1 MMRKITKAVALAGAL
16 AMSLGG
22 LSACGG
28 SQASAD
34 KGHVYYLSAKP
45 EQQDEFKDL
54 AKQFTK
60 DTGVPVDVSVASS
73 GTYEQSLKSELAKSN
88 APTMF
93 DVDNNDF
100 QNWGDYYRDMSGTK
114 IYKDLKKQD
123 YALKLKD
130 KVVAVPF
137 VMERYGIIYNKALMK
152 KYFDAKWS
160 SIKSIDKVNNFKALK
175 TVADEIQEHK
185 DDLGV
190 KGAFS
195 SAGFDSSSNK
205 RFGDQL
211 AHIPVYYEY
220 RDQNTEEE
228 PPTLTGKYMD
238 NFKNIFDLYLKDST
252 TPASQLSS
260 ATMDDSNS
268 EFATKQS
275 VFLQNGSWG
284 YPQIKDQ
291 DVADKDI
298 GVLPI
303 YIGVPG
309 EEKSGLT
316 VSFMYFATNKNASDK
331 DRKATEQFLNYIL
344 ENDKARKIFT
354 DDMGFET
361 PFKSYEKAGFKS
373 KNPVQRANDAYA
385 KAGDYDTV
393 IHPLPSAQWV
403 ASLSDA
409 MLEYAQGTG
418 SWSKVT
424 SAFVDGWAKEYKTT
438 H

>member
-1 MMRKITKAVALAGAL
+1 MRKSIKALAVLGVLTMSVSGL
-16 AMSLGG
+16 A
-22 LSACGG
+22 ACGG

-60 DTGVPVDVSVASS
+60 DTGIPVDVSVASS

-100 QNWGDYYRDMSGTK
+100 QNWSGYYNDMSKTG
-114 IYKDLKKQD
+114 IYKDLKNQD
-123 YALKLKD
+123 FALKLD
-130 KVVAVPF
+130 NKVIAVPY
-137 VMERYGIIYNKALMK
+137 VMERYGIIYNKSLMK
-152 KYFDAKWS
+152 QYFSADWS
-160 SIKSIDKVNNFKALK
+160 SIKSIEEIDNFKALK
-175 TVADEIQEHK
+175 TVADEIQDHK
-185 DDLGV
+185 DALGV

-195 SAGFDSSSNK
+195 SAGFDSSSSK

-228 PPTLTGKYMD
+228 PPTISGKYMD

-252 TPASQLSS
+252 TKPSQLSS

-268 EFATKQS
+268 EFSTKQAI
-275 VFLQNGSWG
+275 FLQNGSWG

-291 DVADKDI
+291 DVPDEDI

-303 YIGVPG
+303 YMGVPG
-309 EEKSGLT
+309 EEKQGLT
-316 VSFMYFATNKNASDK
+316 VSFMYFATNNKSSEKDK
-331 DRKATEQFLNYIL
+331 EATNQFLDYIL
-344 ENDKARKIFT
+344 NNDDARKIVT

-409 MLEYAQGTG
+409 MLAYAQGTG
-418 SWSKVT
+418 DWAKVNT
-424 SAFVDGWAKEYKTT
+424 AFVDGWATEYKTT

>member
-1 MMRKITKAVALAGAL
+1 MRKSIKALAVLGVLTMSVSGL
-16 AMSLGG
+16 A
-22 LSACGG
+22 ACGG
-28 SQASAD
+28 SQTSAD

-60 DTGVPVDVSVASS
+60 DTGIPVDVSVASS

-100 QNWGDYYRDMSGTK
+100 QNWSGYYNDMSKTG
-114 IYKDLKKQD
+114 IYKDLKNQD
-123 YALKLKD
+123 FALKLD
-130 KVVAVPF
+130 NKVIAVPY
-137 VMERYGIIYNKALMK
+137 VMERYGIIYNKSLMK
-152 KYFDAKWS
+152 QYFSADWS
-160 SIKSIDKVNNFKALK
+160 SIKSVEEIDNFKALK
-175 TVADEIQEHK
+175 TVADEIQDHK
-185 DDLGV
+185 DALGV

-195 SAGFDSSSNK
+195 SAGFDSSSSK

-228 PPTLTGKYMD
+228 PPTISGKYMD

-252 TPASQLSS
+252 TKPSQLSS

-268 EFATKQS
+268 EFSTKQA

-291 DVADKDI
+291 DVPDEDI

-303 YIGVPG
+303 YMGVPG
-309 EEKSGLT
+309 EEKQGLT
-316 VSFMYFATNKNASDK
+316 VSFMYFATNNKSSEKDK
-331 DRKATEQFLNYIL
+331 EATNQFLDYIL
-344 ENDKARKIFT
+344 NNDDARKIVT

-418 SWSKVT
+418 DWAKVNT
-424 SAFVDGWAKEYKTT
+424 AFVDGWATEYKTT

>member
-1 MMRKITKAVALAGAL
+1 MRKSIKALAVLGVLTMSVSGL
-16 AMSLGG
+16 A
-22 LSACGG
+22 ACGG

-60 DTGVPVDVSVASS
+60 DTGIPVDVSVASS

-100 QNWGDYYRDMSGTK
+100 QNWSGYYNDMSKTG
-114 IYKDLKKQD
+114 IYKDLKNQD
-123 YALKLKD
+123 FALKLD
-130 KVVAVPF
+130 NKVIAVPY
-137 VMERYGIIYNKALMK
+137 VMERYGIIYNKSLMK
-152 KYFDAKWS
+152 QYFSADWS
-160 SIKSIDKVNNFKALK
+160 SIKSIEEIDNFKALK
-175 TVADEIQEHK
+175 TVADEIQDHK
-185 DDLGV
+185 DALGV

-195 SAGFDSSSNK
+195 SAGFDSSSSK

-228 PPTLTGKYMD
+228 PPTISGKYMD

-252 TPASQLSS
+252 TKPSQLSS

-268 EFATKQS
+268 EFSTKQA

-291 DVADKDI
+291 DVPDEDI

-303 YIGVPG
+303 YMGVPG
-309 EEKSGLT
+309 EEKQGLT
-316 VSFMYFATNKNASDK
+316 VSFMYFATNNKSSEKDK
-331 DRKATEQFLNYIL
+331 EATNKFLDYIL
-344 ENDKARKIFT
+344 NNDDARKIVT

-418 SWSKVT
+418 DWAKVNT
-424 SAFVDGWAKEYKTT
+424 AFVDGWATEYKTT

>member
-1 MMRKITKAVALAGAL
+1 MRKSIKALAVLGVLTMSVSGL
-16 AMSLGG
+16 A
-22 LSACGG
+22 ACGG
-28 SQASAD
+28 SQDSAD

-60 DTGVPVDVSVASS
+60 DTGIPVDVSVASS

-100 QNWGDYYRDMSGTK
+100 QNWSGYYNDMSKTG
-114 IYKDLKKQD
+114 IYKDLKNQD
-123 YALKLKD
+123 FALKLD
-130 KVVAVPF
+130 NKVIAVPY
-137 VMERYGIIYNKALMK
+137 VMERYGIIYNKSLMK
-152 KYFDAKWS
+152 QYFSADWS
-160 SIKSIDKVNNFKALK
+160 SIKSIEKIDNFKALK

-185 DDLGV
+185 DALGV

-195 SAGFDSSSNK
+195 SAGFDSSSSK

-228 PPTLTGKYMD
+228 PPTISGKYMD
-238 NFKNIFDLYLKDST
+238 NFKDIFDLYLKDST
-252 TPASQLSS
+252 TKPSQLSS

-268 EFATKQS
+268 EFSTKQA

-291 DVADKDI
+291 DVPDEDI

-303 YIGVPG
+303 YMGVPG
-309 EEKSGLT
+309 EEKQGLT
-316 VSFMYFATNKNASDK
+316 VSFMYFATNNKSSEKDK
-331 DRKATEQFLNYIL
+331 EATNKFLDYIL
-344 ENDKARKIFT
+344 NNDDARKIVT

-418 SWSKVT
+418 DWAKVNT
-424 SAFVDGWAKEYKTT
+424 AFVDGWATEYKTT

>member
-1 MMRKITKAVALAGAL
+1 MRKSIKALAVLGVLTMSVSGL
-16 AMSLGG
+16 A
-22 LSACGG
+22 ACGG

-60 DTGVPVDVSVASS
+60 DTGIPVDVSVASS

-100 QNWGDYYRDMSGTK
+100 QNWSGYYNDMSKTG
-114 IYKDLKKQD
+114 IYKDLKNQD
-123 YALKLKD
+123 FALKLD
-130 KVVAVPF
+130 NKVIAVPY
-137 VMERYGIIYNKALMK
+137 VMERYGIIYNKSLMK
-152 KYFDAKWS
+152 QYFSADWS
-160 SIKSIDKVNNFKALK
+160 SIKSIEEIDNFKALK
-175 TVADEIQEHK
+175 TVADEIQDHK
-185 DDLGV
+185 DALGV

-195 SAGFDSSSNK
+195 SAGFDSSSSK

-228 PPTLTGKYMD
+228 PPTISGKYMD

-252 TPASQLSS
+252 TKPSQLSS

-268 EFATKQS
+268 EFSTKQA

-291 DVADKDI
+291 DVPDEDI

-303 YIGVPG
+303 YMGVPG
-309 EEKSGLT
+309 EEKQGLT
-316 VSFMYFATNKNASDK
+316 VSFMYFATNNKSSEKDK
-331 DRKATEQFLNYIL
+331 EATNQFLDYIL
-344 ENDKARKIFT
+344 NNDDARKIVT

-361 PFKSYEKAGFKS
+361 PFESYEKAGFKS

-418 SWSKVT
+418 DWAKVNT
-424 SAFVDGWAKEYKTT
+424 AFVDGWATEYKTT

>member
-1 MMRKITKAVALAGAL
+1 MRKSIKALAVLGVLTMSVSGL
-16 AMSLGG
+16 A
-22 LSACGG
+22 ACGG

-60 DTGVPVDVSVASS
+60 DTGIPVDVSVASS

-100 QNWGDYYRDMSGTK
+100 QNWSGYYNDMSKTG
-114 IYKDLKKQD
+114 IYKDLKNQD
-123 YALKLKD
+123 FALKLD
-130 KVVAVPF
+130 NKVIAVPY
-137 VMERYGIIYNKALMK
+137 VMERYGIIYNKSLMK
-152 KYFDAKWS
+152 QYFSADWS
-160 SIKSIDKVNNFKALK
+160 SIKSIEEIDNFKALK
-175 TVADEIQEHK
+175 TVADEIQDHK
-185 DDLGV
+185 DALGV

-195 SAGFDSSSNK
+195 SAGFDSSSSK

-228 PPTLTGKYMD
+228 PPTISGKYMD

-252 TPASQLSS
+252 TKPSQLSS

-268 EFATKQS
+268 EFSTKQA

-291 DVADKDI
+291 DVPDEDI

-303 YIGVPG
+303 YMGVPG
-309 EEKSGLT
+309 EEKQGLT
-316 VSFMYFATNKNASDK
+316 VSFMYFATNNKSSEKDK
-331 DRKATEQFLNYIL
+331 EATNQFLDYIL
-344 ENDKARKIFT
+344 NNDDARKIVT

-418 SWSKVT
+418 DWAKVNT
-424 SAFVDGWAKEYKTT
+424 AFVDGWATEYKTT

>member
-1 MMRKITKAVALAGAL
+1 MRKSIKALAVLGVLTMSVSGL
-16 AMSLGG
+16 A
-22 LSACGG
+22 ACGG

-60 DTGVPVDVSVASS
+60 DTGIPVDVSVASS

-100 QNWGDYYRDMSGTK
+100 QNWSGYYNDMTK
-114 IYKDLKKQD
+114 TGIYKDLKNQD
-123 YALKLKD
+123 FALKLD
-130 KVVAVPF
+130 NKVIAVPY
-137 VMERYGIIYNKALMK
+137 VMERYGIIYNKSLMK
-152 KYFDAKWS
+152 QYFSADWS
-160 SIKSIDKVNNFKALK
+160 SIKSIEEIDNFKALK
-175 TVADEIQEHK
+175 TVADEIQDHK
-185 DDLGV
+185 DALGV

-195 SAGFDSSSNK
+195 SAGFDSSSSK

-228 PPTLTGKYMD
+228 PPTISGKYMD

-252 TPASQLSS
+252 TKPSQLSS

-268 EFATKQS
+268 EFSTKQA

-291 DVADKDI
+291 DVPDEDI

-303 YIGVPG
+303 YMGVPG
-309 EEKSGLT
+309 EEKQGLT
-316 VSFMYFATNKNASDK
+316 VSFMYFATNNKSSEKDK
-331 DRKATEQFLNYIL
+331 EATNQFLDYIL
-344 ENDKARKIFT
+344 NNDDARKIVT

-418 SWSKVT
+418 DWAKVNT
-424 SAFVDGWAKEYKTT
+424 AFVDGWATEYKTT

>member
-1 MMRKITKAVALAGAL
+1 MRKSIKALAVLGVLTMSVSGL
-16 AMSLGG
+16 A
-22 LSACGG
+22 ACGG
-28 SQASAD
+28 SQDSAD

-60 DTGVPVDVSVASS
+60 DTGIPVDVSVASS

-100 QNWGDYYRDMSGTK
+100 QNWSGYYNDMSKTG
-114 IYKDLKKQD
+114 IYKDLKNQD
-123 YALKLKD
+123 FALKLD
-130 KVVAVPF
+130 NKVIAVPY
-137 VMERYGIIYNKALMK
+137 VMERYGIIYNKSLMK
-152 KYFDAKWS
+152 QYFSADWS
-160 SIKSIDKVNNFKALK
+160 SIKSIEKIDNFKALK

-195 SAGFDSSSNK
+195 SAGFDSSSSK

-228 PPTLTGKYMD
+228 PPTISGKYMD
-238 NFKNIFDLYLKDST
+238 NFKDIFDLYLKDST
-252 TPASQLSS
+252 TKPSQLSS

-268 EFATKQS
+268 EFSTKQA

-291 DVADKDI
+291 DVPDEDI

-303 YIGVPG
+303 YMGVPG
-309 EEKSGLT
+309 EEKQGLT
-316 VSFMYFATNKNASDK
+316 VSFMYFATNNKSSEKDK
-331 DRKATEQFLNYIL
+331 EATNKFLDYIL
-344 ENDKARKIFT
+344 NNDDARKIVT

-418 SWSKVT
+418 DWAKVNT
-424 SAFVDGWAKEYKTT
+424 AFVDGWATEYKTT

>member
-1 MMRKITKAVALAGAL
+1 MRKSIKALAVLGVLTMSVSGL
-16 AMSLGG
+16 A
-22 LSACGG
+22 ACGG

-60 DTGVPVDVSVASS
+60 DTGIPVDVSVASS

-100 QNWGDYYRDMSGTK
+100 QNWSGYYNDMSKTG
-114 IYKDLKKQD
+114 IYKDLKNQD
-123 YALKLKD
+123 FALKLD
-130 KVVAVPF
+130 NKVIAVPY
-137 VMERYGIIYNKALMK
+137 VMERYGIIYNKSLMK
-152 KYFDAKWS
+152 QYFSADWS
-160 SIKSIDKVNNFKALK
+160 SIKSIEEIDNFKALK
-175 TVADEIQEHK
+175 TVADEIQGHK
-185 DDLGV
+185 DALGV

-195 SAGFDSSSNK
+195 SAGFDSSSSK

-228 PPTLTGKYMD
+228 PPTISGKYMD

-252 TPASQLSS
+252 TKPSQLSS

-268 EFATKQS
+268 EFSTKQA

-291 DVADKDI
+291 DVPDEDI

-303 YIGVPG
+303 YMGVPG
-309 EEKSGLT
+309 EEKQGLT
-316 VSFMYFATNKNASDK
+316 VSFMYFATNNKSSEKDK
-331 DRKATEQFLNYIL
+331 EATNQFLDYIL
-344 ENDKARKIFT
+344 NNDDARKIVT

-418 SWSKVT
+418 DWAKVNT
-424 SAFVDGWAKEYKTT
+424 AFVDGWATEYKTT

>member
-1 MMRKITKAVALAGAL
+1 MRKSIKALAVLGVLTMSVSGL
-16 AMSLGG
+16 A
-22 LSACGG
+22 ACGG

-60 DTGVPVDVSVASS
+60 DTGIPVDVSVASS

-100 QNWGDYYRDMSGTK
+100 QNWSGYYNDMSKTG
-114 IYKDLKKQD
+114 IYKDLKNQD
-123 YALKLKD
+123 FALKLD
-130 KVVAVPF
+130 NKVIAVPY
-137 VMERYGIIYNKALMK
+137 VMERYGIIYNKSLMK
-152 KYFDAKWS
+152 QYFSADWS
-160 SIKSIDKVNNFKALK
+160 SIKSIEEIDNFKALK
-175 TVADEIQEHK
+175 TVADEIQDHK
-185 DDLGV
+185 DALGV

-195 SAGFDSSSNK
+195 SAGFDSSSSK

-228 PPTLTGKYMD
+228 PPTLSGKYMD

-252 TPASQLSS
+252 TKPSQLSS

-268 EFATKQS
+268 EFSTKQA

-291 DVADKDI
+291 DVPDEDI

-303 YIGVPG
+303 YMGVPG
-309 EEKSGLT
+309 EEKQGLT
-316 VSFMYFATNKNASDK
+316 VSFMYFATNNKSSEKDK
-331 DRKATEQFLNYIL
+331 EATNQFLDYIL
-344 ENDKARKIFT
+344 NNDDARKIVT

-418 SWSKVT
+418 DWAKVNT
-424 SAFVDGWAKEYKTT
+424 AFVDGWATEYKTT

>member
-1 MMRKITKAVALAGAL
+1 MRKSIKALAVLGVLTMSVSGL
-16 AMSLGG
+16 A
-22 LSACGG
+22 ACGG

-60 DTGVPVDVSVASS
+60 DTGIPVDVSVASS

-100 QNWGDYYRDMSGTK
+100 QNWSGYYNDMSKTG
-114 IYKDLKKQD
+114 IYKDLKNQD
-123 YALKLKD
+123 FALKLD
-130 KVVAVPF
+130 NKVIAVPY
-137 VMERYGIIYNKALMK
+137 VMERYGIIYNKSLMK
-152 KYFDAKWS
+152 QYFSADWS
-160 SIKSIDKVNNFKALK
+160 SIKSIEEIDNFKALK
-175 TVADEIQEHK
+175 TVADEIQDHK
-185 DDLGV
+185 DALGV

-195 SAGFDSSSNK
+195 SAGFDSSSSK

-228 PPTLTGKYMD
+228 PPTISGKYMD

-252 TPASQLSS
+252 TKPSQLSS

-268 EFATKQS
+268 EFSTKQA

-291 DVADKDI
+291 DVPDEDI

-303 YIGVPG
+303 YMGVPG
-309 EEKSGLT
+309 EEKQGLT
-316 VSFMYFATNKNASDK
+316 VSFMYFATNNKSSEKDK
-331 DRKATEQFLNYIL
+331 EATNQFLDYIL
-344 ENDKARKIFT
+344 NNDDARKIVT

-385 KAGDYDTV
+385 EAGDYDTV

-418 SWSKVT
+418 DWAKVNT
-424 SAFVDGWAKEYKTT
+424 AFVDGWATEYKTT

>member
-1 MMRKITKAVALAGAL
+1 MRKSIKALAVLGVLTMSVSGL
-16 AMSLGG
+16 A
-22 LSACGG
+22 ACGG

-60 DTGVPVDVSVASS
+60 DTGIPVDVSVASS

-100 QNWGDYYRDMSGTK
+100 QNWSGYYNDMSKTG
-114 IYKDLKKQD
+114 IYKDLKNQD
-123 YALKLKD
+123 FALKLD
-130 KVVAVPF
+130 NKVIAVPY
-137 VMERYGIIYNKALMK
+137 VMERYGIIYNKSLMK
-152 KYFDAKWS
+152 QYFSADWS
-160 SIKSIDKVNNFKALK
+160 SIKSIEKIDDFKALK

-185 DDLGV
+185 DALGV

-195 SAGFDSSSNK
+195 SAGFDSSSSK

-228 PPTLTGKYMD
+228 PPTISGKYMD

-252 TPASQLSS
+252 TKPSQLSS

-268 EFATKQS
+268 EFSTKQA

-291 DVADKDI
+291 DVPDEDI

-303 YIGVPG
+303 YMGVPG
-309 EEKSGLT
+309 EEKQGLT
-316 VSFMYFATNKNASDK
+316 VSFMYFATNNKSSEKDK
-331 DRKATEQFLNYIL
+331 EATNKFLDYIL
-344 ENDKARKIFT
+344 NNDDARKIVT

-418 SWSKVT
+418 DWAKVNT
-424 SAFVDGWAKEYKTT
+424 AFVDGWATEYKTT

>member
-1 MMRKITKAVALAGAL
+1 MRKSIKALAVLGVLTMSVSGL
-16 AMSLGG
+16 A
-22 LSACGG
+22 ACGG

-60 DTGVPVDVSVASS
+60 DTGIPVDVSVASS

-100 QNWGDYYRDMSGTK
+100 QNWSGYYNDMSKTG
-114 IYKDLKKQD
+114 IYKDLKNQD
-123 YALKLKD
+123 FALKLD
-130 KVVAVPF
+130 NKVIAVPY
-137 VMERYGIIYNKALMK
+137 VMERYGIIYNKSLMK
-152 KYFDAKWS
+152 QYFSADWS
-160 SIKSIDKVNNFKALK
+160 SIKSIEEIDNFKALK
-175 TVADEIQEHK
+175 TVADEIQDHK
-185 DDLGV
+185 DALGV

-195 SAGFDSSSNK
+195 SAGFDSSSSK

-228 PPTLTGKYMD
+228 PPTISGKYMD
-238 NFKNIFDLYLKDST
+238 NFKDIFDLYLKDST
-252 TPASQLSS
+252 TKPSQLSS

-268 EFATKQS
+268 EFSTKQA

-291 DVADKDI
+291 DVPDEDI

-303 YIGVPG
+303 YMGVPG
-309 EEKSGLT
+309 EEKQGLT
-316 VSFMYFATNKNASDK
+316 VSFMYFATNNKSSEKDK
-331 DRKATEQFLNYIL
+331 EATNQFLDYIL
-344 ENDKARKIFT
+344 NNDDARKIVT

-418 SWSKVT
+418 DWAKVNT
-424 SAFVDGWAKEYKTT
+424 AFVDGWATEYKTT

>member
-1 MMRKITKAVALAGAL
+1 MRKSIKALAVLGVLTMSVSGL
-16 AMSLGG
+16 A
-22 LSACGG
+22 ACGG

-60 DTGVPVDVSVASS
+60 DTGIPVDVSVASS

-100 QNWGDYYRDMSGTK
+100 QNWSGYYNDMSKTG
-114 IYKDLKKQD
+114 IYKDLKNQD
-123 YALKLKD
+123 FALKLD
-130 KVVAVPF
+130 NKVIAVPY
-137 VMERYGIIYNKALMK
+137 VMERYGIIYNKSLMK
-152 KYFDAKWS
+152 QYFSADWS
-160 SIKSIDKVNNFKALK
+160 SIKSVEEIDNFKALK
-175 TVADEIQEHK
+175 TVADEIQDHK
-185 DDLGV
+185 DALGV

-195 SAGFDSSSNK
+195 SAGFDSSSSK

-228 PPTLTGKYMD
+228 PPTISGKYMD

-252 TPASQLSS
+252 TKPSQLSS

-268 EFATKQS
+268 EFSTKQA

-291 DVADKDI
+291 DVPDEDI

-303 YIGVPG
+303 YMGVPG
-309 EEKSGLT
+309 EEKQGLT
-316 VSFMYFATNKNASDK
+316 VSFMYFATNNKSSEKDK
-331 DRKATEQFLNYIL
+331 EATNQFLDYIL
-344 ENDKARKIFT
+344 NNDDARKIVT

-418 SWSKVT
+418 DWAKVNT
-424 SAFVDGWAKEYKTT
+424 AFVDGWATEYKTT

>member
-1 MMRKITKAVALAGAL
+1 MRKSIKALAVLGVLTMSVSGL
-16 AMSLGG
+16 A
-22 LSACGG
+22 ACGG
-28 SQASAD
+28 SQTSAD

-60 DTGVPVDVSVASS
+60 DTGIPVDVSVASS

-100 QNWGDYYRDMSGTK
+100 QNWSGYYNDMSKTG
-114 IYKDLKKQD
+114 IYKDLKNQD
-123 YALKLKD
+123 FALKLD
-130 KVVAVPF
+130 NKVIAVPY
-137 VMERYGIIYNKALMK
+137 VMERYGIIYNKSLMK
-152 KYFDAKWS
+152 QYFSADWS
-160 SIKSIDKVNNFKALK
+160 SIKSVEEIDNFKALK
-175 TVADEIQEHK
+175 TVADEIQDHK
-185 DDLGV
+185 DALGV

-195 SAGFDSSSNK
+195 SAGFDSSSSK

-228 PPTLTGKYMD
+228 PPTISGKYMD
-238 NFKNIFDLYLKDST
+238 NFKDIFDLYLKDST
-252 TPASQLSS
+252 TKPSQLSS

-268 EFATKQS
+268 EFSTKQA

-291 DVADKDI
+291 DVPDEDI

-303 YIGVPG
+303 YMGVPG
-309 EEKSGLT
+309 EEKQGLT
-316 VSFMYFATNKNASDK
+316 VSFMYFATNNKSSEKDK
-331 DRKATEQFLNYIL
+331 EATNKFLDYIL
-344 ENDKARKIFT
+344 NNDDARKIVT

-418 SWSKVT
+418 DWAKVNT
-424 SAFVDGWAKEYKTT
+424 AFVDGWATEYKTT

>member
-1 MMRKITKAVALAGAL
+1 MRKSIKALAVLGVLTMSVSGL
-16 AMSLGG
+16 A
-22 LSACGG
+22 ACGG

-60 DTGVPVDVSVASS
+60 DTGIPVDVSVASS

-100 QNWGDYYRDMSGTK
+100 QNWSGYYNDMSKTG
-114 IYKDLKKQD
+114 IYKDLKNQD
-123 YALKLKD
+123 FALKLD
-130 KVVAVPF
+130 NKVIAVPY
-137 VMERYGIIYNKALMK
+137 VMERYGIIYNKSLMK
-152 KYFDAKWS
+152 QYFSADWS
-160 SIKSIDKVNNFKALK
+160 SIKSIEKIDNFKALK
-175 TVADEIQEHK
+175 TVADEIQDHK
-185 DDLGV
+185 DALGV

-195 SAGFDSSSNK
+195 SAGFDSSSSK

-228 PPTLTGKYMD
+228 PPTISGKYMD

-252 TPASQLSS
+252 TKPSQLSS

-268 EFATKQS
+268 EFSTKQA

-291 DVADKDI
+291 DVPDEDI

-303 YIGVPG
+303 YMGVPG
-309 EEKSGLT
+309 EEKQGLT
-316 VSFMYFATNKNASDK
+316 VSFMYFATNNKSSEKDK
-331 DRKATEQFLNYIL
+331 EATNQFLDYIL
-344 ENDKARKIFT
+344 NNDDARKIVT

-418 SWSKVT
+418 DWAKVNT
-424 SAFVDGWAKEYKTT
+424 AFVDGWATEYKTT

>member
-1 MMRKITKAVALAGAL
+1 MRKSIKALAVLGVLTMSVSGL
-16 AMSLGG
+16 A
-22 LSACGG
+22 ACGG

-60 DTGVPVDVSVASS
+60 DTGIPVDVSVASS

-100 QNWGDYYRDMSGTK
+100 QNWSGYYSDMSKTG
-114 IYKDLKKQD
+114 IYKDLKNQD
-123 YALKLKD
+123 FALKLD
-130 KVVAVPF
+130 NKVIAVPY
-137 VMERYGIIYNKALMK
+137 VMERYGIIYNKSLMK
-152 KYFDAKWS
+152 QYFSADWS
-160 SIKSIDKVNNFKALK
+160 SIKSIEKIDNFKALK
-175 TVADEIQEHK
+175 TVADEIQDHK
-185 DDLGV
+185 DALGV

-195 SAGFDSSSNK
+195 SAGFDSSSSK

-228 PPTLTGKYMD
+228 PPTISGKYMD

-252 TPASQLSS
+252 TKPSQLSS

-268 EFATKQS
+268 EFSTKQA

-291 DVADKDI
+291 NVPDEDI

-303 YIGVPG
+303 YMGVPG
-309 EEKSGLT
+309 EEKQGLT
-316 VSFMYFATNKNASDK
+316 VSFMYFATNNKSSEKDK
-331 DRKATEQFLNYIL
+331 EATNQFLDYIL
-344 ENDKARKIFT
+344 NNDDARKIVT

-418 SWSKVT
+418 DWAKVNT
-424 SAFVDGWAKEYKTT
+424 AFVDGWATEYKTT

>member
-1 MMRKITKAVALAGAL
+1 MRKSIKALAVLGVLTMSVSGL
-16 AMSLGG
+16 A
-22 LSACGG
+22 ACGG

-60 DTGVPVDVSVASS
+60 DTGIPVDVSVASS

-100 QNWGDYYRDMSGTK
+100 QNWSGYYNDMSKTG
-114 IYKDLKKQD
+114 IYKDLKNQD
-123 YALKLKD
+123 FALKLD
-130 KVVAVPF
+130 NKVIAVPY
-137 VMERYGIIYNKALMK
+137 VMERYGIIYNKSLMK
-152 KYFDAKWS
+152 QYFSADWS
-160 SIKSIDKVNNFKALK
+160 SIKSIEKIDNFKALK
-175 TVADEIQEHK
+175 TIADEIQDHK
-185 DDLGV
+185 DALGV

-195 SAGFDSSSNK
+195 SAGFDSSSSK

-228 PPTLTGKYMD
+228 PPTISGKYMD
-238 NFKNIFDLYLKDST
+238 NFKDIFDLYLKDST
-252 TPASQLSS
+252 TKPSQLSS

-268 EFATKQS
+268 EFSTKQA

-291 DVADKDI
+291 DVPDEDI

-303 YIGVPG
+303 YMGVPG
-309 EEKSGLT
+309 EEKQGLT
-316 VSFMYFATNKNASDK
+316 VSFMYFATNNKSSEKDK
-331 DRKATEQFLNYIL
+331 EATNQFLDYIL
-344 ENDKARKIFT
+344 NNDDARKIVT

-418 SWSKVT
+418 DWAKVNT
-424 SAFVDGWAKEYKTT
+424 AFVDGWATEYKTT

>member
-1 MMRKITKAVALAGAL
+1 MRKSIKALAVLGVL
-16 AMSLGG
+16 AMSVSG
-22 LSACGG
+22 LAACGG

-60 DTGVPVDVSVASS
+60 DTGIPVDVSVASS

-100 QNWGDYYRDMSGTK
+100 QNWSGYYSDMSKTG
-114 IYKDLKKQD
+114 IYKDLKNQD
-123 YALKLKD
+123 FALKLD
-130 KVVAVPF
+130 NKVIAVPY
-137 VMERYGIIYNKALMK
+137 VMERYGIIYNKSLMK
-152 KYFDAKWS
+152 QYFSADWS
-160 SIKSIDKVNNFKALK
+160 SIKSIEKIDNFKALK
-175 TVADEIQEHK
+175 TVADEIQDHK
-185 DDLGV
+185 DALGV

-195 SAGFDSSSNK
+195 SAGFDSSSSK

-228 PPTLTGKYMD
+228 PPTISGKYMD

-252 TPASQLSS
+252 TKPSQLSS

-268 EFATKQS
+268 EFSTKQA

-291 DVADKDI
+291 DVPDEDI

-303 YIGVPG
+303 YMGVPG
-309 EEKSGLT
+309 EEKQGLT
-316 VSFMYFATNKNASDK
+316 VSFMYFATNNKSSEKDK
-331 DRKATEQFLNYIL
+331 EATNQFLDYIL
-344 ENDKARKIFT
+344 NNDDARKIVT

-418 SWSKVT
+418 DWAKVNT
-424 SAFVDGWAKEYKTT
+424 AFVDGWATEYKTT

>member
-1 MMRKITKAVALAGAL
+1 MRKSIKALAVLGVLTMSVSGL
-16 AMSLGG
+16 A
-22 LSACGG
+22 ACGG

-60 DTGVPVDVSVASS
+60 DTGIPVDVSVASS

-100 QNWGDYYRDMSGTK
+100 QNWSGYYNDMSKTG
-114 IYKDLKKQD
+114 IYKDLKNQD
-123 YALKLKD
+123 FALKLD
-130 KVVAVPF
+130 NKVIAVPY
-137 VMERYGIIYNKALMK
+137 VMERYGIIYNKSLMK
-152 KYFDAKWS
+152 QYFSADWS
-160 SIKSIDKVNNFKALK
+160 SIKSIEKIDNFKALK
-175 TVADEIQEHK
+175 TVADEIQDHK
-185 DDLGV
+185 DALGV

-195 SAGFDSSSNK
+195 SAGFDSSSSK

-228 PPTLTGKYMD
+228 PPTISGKYMD

-252 TPASQLSS
+252 TKPSQLSS

-268 EFATKQS
+268 EFSTKQA

-291 DVADKDI
+291 DVPDEDI

-303 YIGVPG
+303 YMGVPG
-309 EEKSGLT
+309 EEKQGLT
-316 VSFMYFATNKNASDK
+316 VSFMYFATNNKSSERDK
-331 DRKATEQFLNYIL
+331 EATNQFLDYIL
-344 ENDKARKIFT
+344 NNHDARKIVT

-418 SWSKVT
+418 DWAKVNT
-424 SAFVDGWAKEYKTT
+424 AFVDGWATEYKTT

>member
-1 MMRKITKAVALAGAL
+1 MRKSIKALAVLGVLTMSVSGL
-16 AMSLGG
+16 A
-22 LSACGG
+22 ACGG

-60 DTGVPVDVSVASS
+60 DTGIPVDVSVASS

-100 QNWGDYYRDMSGTK
+100 QNWSGYYNDMSKTG
-114 IYKDLKKQD
+114 IYKDLKNQD
-123 YALKLKD
+123 FALKLD
-130 KVVAVPF
+130 NKVIAVPY
-137 VMERYGIIYNKALMK
+137 VMERYGIIYNKSLMK
-152 KYFDAKWS
+152 QYFSADWS
-160 SIKSIDKVNNFKALK
+160 SIKSIEEIDNFKALK
-175 TVADEIQEHK
+175 TVADEIQDHK
-185 DDLGV
+185 DALGV

-195 SAGFDSSSNK
+195 SAGFDSSSSK

-228 PPTLTGKYMD
+228 PPTISGKYMD
-238 NFKNIFDLYLKDST
+238 NFKNIFDLYLRDST
-252 TPASQLSS
+252 TKPSQLSS

-268 EFATKQS
+268 EFSTKQA

-291 DVADKDI
+291 DVPDEDI

-303 YIGVPG
+303 YMGVPG
-309 EEKSGLT
+309 EEKQGLT
-316 VSFMYFATNKNASDK
+316 VSFMYFATNNKSSEKDK
-331 DRKATEQFLNYIL
+331 EATNKFLDYIL
-344 ENDKARKIFT
+344 NNDDARKIVT

-418 SWSKVT
+418 DWAKVNT
-424 SAFVDGWAKEYKTT
+424 AFVDGWATEYKTT

>member
-1 MMRKITKAVALAGAL
+1 MRKSIKALAVLGVLTMSVSGL
-16 AMSLGG
+16 A
-22 LSACGG
+22 ACGG

-60 DTGVPVDVSVASS
+60 DTGIPVDVSVASS

-100 QNWGDYYRDMSGTK
+100 QNWSGYYNDMSKTG
-114 IYKDLKKQD
+114 IYKDLKNQD
-123 YALKLKD
+123 FALKLD
-130 KVVAVPF
+130 NKVIAVPY
-137 VMERYGIIYNKALMK
+137 VMERYGIIYNKSLMK
-152 KYFDAKWS
+152 QYFSADWS
-160 SIKSIDKVNNFKALK
+160 SIKSIEEIDNFKALK
-175 TVADEIQEHK
+175 TVADEIQDHK
-185 DDLGV
+185 DALGV

-195 SAGFDSSSNK
+195 SAGFDSSSSK

-228 PPTLTGKYMD
+228 PPTISGKYMD

-252 TPASQLSS
+252 TKPSQLSS

-268 EFATKQS
+268 EFSTKQA

-291 DVADKDI
+291 DVPDEDI

-303 YIGVPG
+303 YMGVPG
-309 EEKSGLT
+309 EEKQGLT
-316 VSFMYFATNKNASDK
+316 VSFMYFATNNKSSEKDK
-331 DRKATEQFLNYIL
+331 EATNQFLDYIL
-344 ENDKARKIFT
+344 NNDGARKIVT

-418 SWSKVT
+418 DWAKVNT
-424 SAFVDGWAKEYKTT
+424 AFVDGWATEYKTT

>member
-1 MMRKITKAVALAGAL
+1 MRKSIKALAVLGVLTMSVSGL
-16 AMSLGG
+16 A
-22 LSACGG
+22 ACGG

-60 DTGVPVDVSVASS
+60 DTGIPVDVSVASS

-100 QNWGDYYRDMSGTK
+100 QNWSGYYNDMSKTG
-114 IYKDLKKQD
+114 IYKDLKNQD
-123 YALKLKD
+123 FALKLD
-130 KVVAVPF
+130 NKVIAVPY
-137 VMERYGIIYNKALMK
+137 VMERYGIIYNKSLMK
-152 KYFDAKWS
+152 QYFSADWS
-160 SIKSIDKVNNFKALK
+160 SIKSIEEIDNFKALK
-175 TVADEIQEHK
+175 TVADEIQDHK
-185 DDLGV
+185 DALGV

-195 SAGFDSSSNK
+195 SAGFDSSSSK

-228 PPTLTGKYMD
+228 PPTISGKYMD

-252 TPASQLSS
+252 TKPSQLSS

-268 EFATKQS
+268 EFSTKQA

-291 DVADKDI
+291 DVPDEDI

-303 YIGVPG
+303 YMGVPG
-309 EEKSGLT
+309 EEKQGLT
-316 VSFMYFATNKNASDK
+316 VSFMYFATNNKSSEKDK
-331 DRKATEQFLNYIL
+331 EATNQFLDYIL
-344 ENDKARKIFT
+344 NNDDARKIVT

-418 SWSKVT
+418 DWAKVNT
-424 SAFVDGWAKEYKTT
+424 AFVDGWAAEYKTT

>member
-1 MMRKITKAVALAGAL
+1 MRKSIKALAVLGVLTMSVSGL
-16 AMSLGG
+16 A
-22 LSACGG
+22 ACGG

-60 DTGVPVDVSVASS
+60 DTGIPVDVSVASS

-100 QNWGDYYRDMSGTK
+100 QNWSGYYNDMSKTG
-114 IYKDLKKQD
+114 IYKDLKNQD
-123 YALKLKD
+123 FALKLD
-130 KVVAVPF
+130 NKVIAVPY
-137 VMERYGIIYNKALMK
+137 VMERYGIIYNKSLMK
-152 KYFDAKWS
+152 QYFSADWS
-160 SIKSIDKVNNFKALK
+160 SIKSIEEIDNFKALK
-175 TVADEIQEHK
+175 TVADEIQDHK
-185 DDLGV
+185 DALGV

-195 SAGFDSSSNK
+195 SAGFDSSSSK

-228 PPTLTGKYMD
+228 PPTISGKYMD
-238 NFKNIFDLYLKDST
+238 NFKDIFDLYLKDST
-252 TPASQLSS
+252 TKPSQLSS

-268 EFATKQS
+268 EFSTKQA

-291 DVADKDI
+291 DVPDEDI

-303 YIGVPG
+303 YMGVPG
-309 EEKSGLT
+309 EEKQGLT
-316 VSFMYFATNKNASDK
+316 VSFMYFATNNKSSEKDK
-331 DRKATEQFLNYIL
+331 EATNKFLDYIL
-344 ENDKARKIFT
+344 NNDDARKIVT

-418 SWSKVT
+418 DWAKVNT
-424 SAFVDGWAKEYKTT
+424 AFVDGWATEYKTT

>member
-1 MMRKITKAVALAGAL
+1 MRKSIKALAVLGVLTMSVSGL
-16 AMSLGG
+16 A
-22 LSACGG
+22 ACGG

-60 DTGVPVDVSVASS
+60 DTGIPVDVSVASS

-100 QNWGDYYRDMSGTK
+100 QNWSGYYSDMSKTG
-114 IYKDLKKQD
+114 IYKDLKNQD
-123 YALKLKD
+123 FALKLD
-130 KVVAVPF
+130 NKVIAVPY
-137 VMERYGIIYNKALMK
+137 VMERYGIIYNKSLMK
-152 KYFDAKWS
+152 QYFSADWS
-160 SIKSIDKVNNFKALK
+160 SIKSIEEMDNFKALK
-175 TVADEIQEHK
+175 TVADEIQDHK
-185 DDLGV
+185 DALGV

-195 SAGFDSSSNK
+195 SAGFDSSSSK

-228 PPTLTGKYMD
+228 PPTISGKYMD

-252 TPASQLSS
+252 TKPSQLSS

-268 EFATKQS
+268 EFSTKQA

-291 DVADKDI
+291 DVPDEDI

-303 YIGVPG
+303 YMGVPG
-309 EEKSGLT
+309 EEKQGLT
-316 VSFMYFATNKNASDK
+316 VSFMYFATNNKASEKDK
-331 DRKATEQFLNYIL
+331 EATNQFLDYIL
-344 ENDKARKIFT
+344 NNDDARKIVT

-418 SWSKVT
+418 DWAKVNT
-424 SAFVDGWAKEYKTT
+424 AFVDGWATEYKTT

>member
-1 MMRKITKAVALAGAL
+1 MNTIVRVTAAVGAL
-16 AMSLGG
+16 AMSLTG
-22 LSACGG
+22 LSACG
-28 SQASAD
+28 SSSASSD

-60 DTGVPVDVSVASS
+60 DTGIPVDVSVASS

-100 QNWGDYYRDMSGTK
+100 QNWGSYYADMSGTQ
-114 IYKDLKKQD
+114 IYKDLKKSEW
-123 YALKLKD
+123 ALKLQD

-160 SIKSIDKVNNFKALK
+160 TVKSIKEVNNFKALK
-175 TVADEIQEHK
+175 TVADEIQKHK
-185 DDLGV
+185 DDIGV

-195 SAGFDSSSNK
+195 SAGFDSSSSK

-220 RDQNTEEE
+220 RDQHVTAE
-228 PPTLTGKYMD
+228 PPTLTGKYTD
-238 NFKNIFDLYLKDST
+238 NFKQIFDLYITDAT
-252 TPASQLSS
+252 VEPTQLSS
-260 ATMDDSNS
+260 ATMDDSNN
-268 EFATKQS
+268 EFASKQS

-284 YPQIKDQ
+284 YPQIKGQEVPDE
-291 DVADKDI
+291 DI

-309 EEKSGLT
+309 EEKQGLT
-316 VSFMYFATNKNASDK
+316 VSFMYFANNKNASAKDK
-331 DRKATEQFLNYIL
+331 EATAKFQEYIL
-344 ENDKARKIFT
+344 NNKNGQKIFT

-361 PFKSYEKAGFKS
+361 PFKSYDKAGFKS
-373 KNPVQRANDAYA
+373 TNPVQRANDAYA

-393 IHPLPSAQWV
+393 IYPLPSAQWV

-418 SWSKVT
+418 KWSKVQT
-424 SAFVDGWAKEYKTT
+424 AFVDGWAKEYKTT

>member
-1 MMRKITKAVALAGAL
+1 MRKSIKALAVLGVLTMSVSGL
-16 AMSLGG
+16 A
-22 LSACGG
+22 ACGG

-60 DTGVPVDVSVASS
+60 DTGIPVDVSVASS

-100 QNWGDYYRDMSGTK
+100 QNWSGYYNDMSKTG
-114 IYKDLKKQD
+114 IYKDLKNQD
-123 YALKLKD
+123 FALKLD
-130 KVVAVPF
+130 NKVIAVPY
-137 VMERYGIIYNKALMK
+137 VMERYGIIYNKSLMK
-152 KYFDAKWS
+152 QYFSADWS
-160 SIKSIDKVNNFKALK
+160 SIKSIEEIDNFKALK
-175 TVADEIQEHK
+175 TVADEIQDHK
-185 DDLGV
+185 DALGV

-195 SAGFDSSSNK
+195 SAGFDSSSSK

-228 PPTLTGKYMD
+228 PPTISGKYMD

-252 TPASQLSS
+252 TKPSQLSS

-268 EFATKQS
+268 EFSTKQAI
-275 VFLQNGSWG
+275 FLQNGSWG

-291 DVADKDI
+291 DVPDEDI

-303 YIGVPG
+303 YMGVPG
-309 EEKSGLT
+309 EEKQGLT
-316 VSFMYFATNKNASDK
+316 VSFMYFATNNKSSEKDK
-331 DRKATEQFLNYIL
+331 EATNQFLDYIL
-344 ENDKARKIFT
+344 NNDDARKIVT

-418 SWSKVT
+418 DWAKVNT
-424 SAFVDGWAKEYKTT
+424 AFVDGWATEYKTT

>member
-1 MMRKITKAVALAGAL
+1 MRKSIKALAVLGVLTMSVSGL
-16 AMSLGG
+16 A
-22 LSACGG
+22 ACGG

-60 DTGVPVDVSVASS
+60 DTGIPVDVSVASS

-100 QNWGDYYRDMSGTK
+100 QNWSGYYNDMSKTG
-114 IYKDLKKQD
+114 IYKDLKNQD
-123 YALKLKD
+123 FALKLD
-130 KVVAVPF
+130 NKVIAVPY
-137 VMERYGIIYNKALMK
+137 VMERYGIIYNKSLMK
-152 KYFDAKWS
+152 QYFSADWS
-160 SIKSIDKVNNFKALK
+160 SIKSIEEIDNFKALQ
-175 TVADEIQEHK
+175 TVADEIQDHK
-185 DDLGV
+185 DALGV

-195 SAGFDSSSNK
+195 SAGFDSSSSK

-228 PPTLTGKYMD
+228 PPTISGKYMD

-252 TPASQLSS
+252 TKPSQLSS

-268 EFATKQS
+268 EFSTKQA

-291 DVADKDI
+291 DVPDEDI

-303 YIGVPG
+303 YMGVPG
-309 EEKSGLT
+309 EEKQGLT
-316 VSFMYFATNKNASDK
+316 VSFMYFATNNKSSEKDK
-331 DRKATEQFLNYIL
+331 EATNQFLDYIL
-344 ENDKARKIFT
+344 NNDDARKIVT

-403 ASLSDA
+403 ASLGDA

-418 SWSKVT
+418 DWAKVNT
-424 SAFVDGWAKEYKTT
+424 AFVDGWATEYKTT

>member
-1 MMRKITKAVALAGAL
+1 MRKSIKALAVLGVLTMSVSGL
-16 AMSLGG
+16 A
-22 LSACGG
+22 ACGG
-28 SQASAD
+28 SQDSAD

-60 DTGVPVDVSVASS
+60 DTGIPVDVSVASS

-100 QNWGDYYRDMSGTK
+100 QNWSGYYNDMSKTG
-114 IYKDLKKQD
+114 IYKDLKNQD
-123 YALKLKD
+123 FALKLD
-130 KVVAVPF
+130 NKVIAVPY
-137 VMERYGIIYNKALMK
+137 VMERYGIIYNKSLMK
-152 KYFDAKWS
+152 QYFSADWS
-160 SIKSIDKVNNFKALK
+160 SIKSIEKIDNFKALK
-175 TVADEIQEHK
+175 TVADEIQDHK
-185 DDLGV
+185 DALGV

-195 SAGFDSSSNK
+195 SAGFDSSSSK

-228 PPTLTGKYMD
+228 PPTISGKYMD
-238 NFKNIFDLYLKDST
+238 NFKDIFDLYLKDST
-252 TPASQLSS
+252 TKPSQLSS

-268 EFATKQS
+268 EFSTKQA

-291 DVADKDI
+291 DVPDEDI

-303 YIGVPG
+303 YMGVPG
-309 EEKSGLT
+309 EEKQGLT
-316 VSFMYFATNKNASDK
+316 VSFMYFATNNKSSEKDK
-331 DRKATEQFLNYIL
+331 EATNKFLDYIL
-344 ENDKARKIFT
+344 NNDDARKIVT

-418 SWSKVT
+418 DWAKVNT
-424 SAFVDGWAKEYKTT
+424 AFVDGWATEYKTT

>member
-1 MMRKITKAVALAGAL
+1 MRKSIKALAVLGVLTMSVSGL
-16 AMSLGG
+16 A
-22 LSACGG
+22 ACGG

-60 DTGVPVDVSVASS
+60 DTGIPVDVSVASS

-100 QNWGDYYRDMSGTK
+100 QNWSGYYNDMSKTG
-114 IYKDLKKQD
+114 IYKDLKNQD
-123 YALKLKD
+123 FALKLD
-130 KVVAVPF
+130 NKVIAVPY
-137 VMERYGIIYNKALMK
+137 VMERYGIIYNKSLMK
-152 KYFDAKWS
+152 QYFSADWS
-160 SIKSIDKVNNFKALK
+160 SIKSIEKIDNFKALK
-175 TVADEIQEHK
+175 TVADEIQDHK
-185 DDLGV
+185 DALGV

-195 SAGFDSSSNK
+195 SAGFDSSSSK

-228 PPTLTGKYMD
+228 PPTISGKYMD
-238 NFKNIFDLYLKDST
+238 NFKDIFDLYLKDST
-252 TPASQLSS
+252 TKPSQLSS

-268 EFATKQS
+268 EFSTKQA

-291 DVADKDI
+291 DVPDEDI

-303 YIGVPG
+303 YMGVPG
-309 EEKSGLT
+309 EEKQGLT
-316 VSFMYFATNKNASDK
+316 VSFMYFATNNKSSEKDK
-331 DRKATEQFLNYIL
+331 EATNQFLDYIL
-344 ENDKARKIFT
+344 NNDDARKIVT

-418 SWSKVT
+418 DWAKVNT
-424 SAFVDGWAKEYKTT
+424 AFVDGWATEYKTT

>member
-1 MMRKITKAVALAGAL
+1 MRRIMKATAAVGVLVLSVSGLA
-16 AMSLGG
+16 
-22 LSACGG
+22 ACGG
-28 SQASAD
+28 SQESAD

-45 EQQDEFKDL
+45 EQQDEFKEL
-54 AKQFTK
+54 GKQFTK
-60 DTGVPVDVSVASS
+60 DTGIPVDISVASS

-100 QNWGDYYRDMSGTK
+100 QNWGDYYSDMSGTG
-114 IYKDLKKQD
+114 IYKDLKNKD
-123 YALKLKD
+123 YALKLND
-130 KVVAVPF
+130 KVIAVPY

-152 KYFDAKWS
+152 QYFDAKWS
-160 SIKSIDKVNNFKALK
+160 SIKSIKEVNNFKALK

-185 DDLGV
+185 GDLGV

-195 SAGFDSSSNK
+195 SAGFDASSSK

-220 RDQNTEEE
+220 RDQNAVEE
-228 PPTLTGKYMD
+228 PPTISGKYME

-252 TPASQLSS
+252 TPPTQLSS
-260 ATMDDSNS
+260 ATMDDSNN

-291 DVADKDI
+291 DVPDGDI
-298 GVLPI
+298 RVLPI

-316 VSFMYFATNKNASDK
+316 VSFMYFATNKKASDK
-331 DRKATEQFLNYIL
+331 DKKATAQFLDYFLKN
-344 ENDKARKIFT
+344 NNARKIVT

-361 PFKSYEKAGFKS
+361 PFKSYEKDGFKS

-418 SWSKVT
+418 DWSKVQ
-424 SAFVDGWAKEYKTT
+424 SSFVDGWAKEYKTT

>member
-1 MMRKITKAVALAGAL
+1 MRKSIKALAVLGVLTMSVSGL
-16 AMSLGG
+16 A
-22 LSACGG
+22 ACGG

-60 DTGVPVDVSVASS
+60 DTGIPVDVSVASS

-100 QNWGDYYRDMSGTK
+100 QNWSGYYNDMSKTG
-114 IYKDLKKQD
+114 IYKDLKNQD
-123 YALKLKD
+123 FALKLD
-130 KVVAVPF
+130 NKVIAVPY
-137 VMERYGIIYNKALMK
+137 VMERYGIIYNKSLMK
-152 KYFDAKWS
+152 QYFSADWS
-160 SIKSIDKVNNFKALK
+160 SIKSIEEIDNFKALK
-175 TVADEIQEHK
+175 TVADEIQDHK
-185 DDLGV
+185 DALGV

-195 SAGFDSSSNK
+195 SAGFDSSSSK

-228 PPTLTGKYMD
+228 PPTISGKYMD

-252 TPASQLSS
+252 TNPSQLSS

-268 EFATKQS
+268 EFSTKQA

-291 DVADKDI
+291 DVPDEDI

-303 YIGVPG
+303 YMGVPG
-309 EEKSGLT
+309 EEKQGLT
-316 VSFMYFATNKNASDK
+316 VSFMYFATNNKSSEKDK
-331 DRKATEQFLNYIL
+331 EATNQFLDYIL
-344 ENDKARKIFT
+344 NNDDARKIVT

-418 SWSKVT
+418 DWAKVNT
-424 SAFVDGWAKEYKTT
+424 AFVDGWATEYKTT

>member
-1 MMRKITKAVALAGAL
+1 MRKSIKALAVLGVLTMSVSGL
-16 AMSLGG
+16 A
-22 LSACGG
+22 ACGG

-60 DTGVPVDVSVASS
+60 DTGIPVDVSVASS

-100 QNWGDYYRDMSGTK
+100 QNWSGYYNDMSKTG
-114 IYKDLKKQD
+114 IYKDLKNQD
-123 YALKLKD
+123 FALKLD
-130 KVVAVPF
+130 NKVIAVPY
-137 VMERYGIIYNKALMK
+137 VMERYGIIYNKSLMK
-152 KYFDAKWS
+152 QYFSADWS
-160 SIKSIDKVNNFKALK
+160 SIKSIEKIDNFKALK
-175 TVADEIQEHK
+175 TVADEIQDHK
-185 DDLGV
+185 DALGV

-195 SAGFDSSSNK
+195 SAGFDSSSSK

-228 PPTLTGKYMD
+228 PPTISGKYMD

-252 TPASQLSS
+252 TKPSQLSS

-268 EFATKQS
+268 EFSTKQA

-291 DVADKDI
+291 DVPDEDI

-303 YIGVPG
+303 YMGVPG
-309 EEKSGLT
+309 EEKQGLT
-316 VSFMYFATNKNASDK
+316 VSFMYFATNNKSSEKDK
-331 DRKATEQFLNYIL
+331 EATNQFLDYIL
-344 ENDKARKIFT
+344 NNHDARKIVT

-418 SWSKVT
+418 DWAKVNT
-424 SAFVDGWAKEYKTT
+424 AFVDGWATEYKTT

>member
-1 MMRKITKAVALAGAL
+1 MRKSIKALAVLGVLTMSVSGL
-16 AMSLGG
+16 A
-22 LSACGG
+22 ACGG

-60 DTGVPVDVSVASS
+60 DTGIPVDVSVASS

-100 QNWGDYYRDMSGTK
+100 QNWSGYYNDMSKTG
-114 IYKDLKKQD
+114 IYKDLKNQD
-123 YALKLKD
+123 FALKLD
-130 KVVAVPF
+130 NKVVAVPY
-137 VMERYGIIYNKALMK
+137 VMERYGIIYNKSLMK
-152 KYFDAKWS
+152 QYFSADWS
-160 SIKSIDKVNNFKALK
+160 SIKSIEEIDNFKALK
-175 TVADEIQEHK
+175 TVADEIQDHK
-185 DDLGV
+185 DALGV

-195 SAGFDSSSNK
+195 SAGFDSSSSK

-228 PPTLTGKYMD
+228 PPTISGKYMD

-252 TPASQLSS
+252 TKPSQLSS

-268 EFATKQS
+268 EFSTKQA

-291 DVADKDI
+291 DVPDEDI

-303 YIGVPG
+303 YMGVPG
-309 EEKSGLT
+309 EEKQGLT
-316 VSFMYFATNKNASDK
+316 VSFMYFATNNKSSEKDK
-331 DRKATEQFLNYIL
+331 EATNQFLDYIL
-344 ENDKARKIFT
+344 NNDDARKIVT

-418 SWSKVT
+418 DWAKVNT
-424 SAFVDGWAKEYKTT
+424 AFVDGWATEYKTT

>member
-1 MMRKITKAVALAGAL
+1 MRKSIKALAVLGVLTMSVSGL
-16 AMSLGG
+16 A
-22 LSACGG
+22 ACGG

-60 DTGVPVDVSVASS
+60 DTGIPVDVSVASS

-100 QNWGDYYRDMSGTK
+100 QNWSGYYNDMSKTG
-114 IYKDLKKQD
+114 IYKDLKNQD
-123 YALKLKD
+123 FALKLD
-130 KVVAVPF
+130 NKVIAVPY
-137 VMERYGIIYNKALMK
+137 VMERYGIIYNKSLMK
-152 KYFDAKWS
+152 QYFSADWS
-160 SIKSIDKVNNFKALK
+160 SIKSIEEIDNFKALK
-175 TVADEIQEHK
+175 TVADEIQDHK
-185 DDLGV
+185 DALGV

-195 SAGFDSSSNK
+195 SAGFDSSSSK

-228 PPTLTGKYMD
+228 PPTISGKYMD

-252 TPASQLSS
+252 TKPSQLSS

-268 EFATKQS
+268 EFSTKQA

-291 DVADKDI
+291 DVPDEDI

-303 YIGVPG
+303 YMGVPG
-309 EEKSGLT
+309 EEKQGLT
-316 VSFMYFATNKNASDK
+316 VSFMYFATNNKSSEKDK
-331 DRKATEQFLNYIL
+331 EATNQFLNYIL
-344 ENDKARKIFT
+344 NNDDARKIVT

-418 SWSKVT
+418 DWAKVNT
-424 SAFVDGWAKEYKTT
+424 AFVDGWATEYKTT

>member
-1 MMRKITKAVALAGAL
+1 MRKSIKALAVLGVLTMSVSGL
-16 AMSLGG
+16 A
-22 LSACGG
+22 ACGG

-60 DTGVPVDVSVASS
+60 DTGIPVDVSVASS

-100 QNWGDYYRDMSGTK
+100 QNWSGYYNDMSKTG
-114 IYKDLKKQD
+114 IYKDLKNQD
-123 YALKLKD
+123 FALKLD
-130 KVVAVPF
+130 NKVIAVPY
-137 VMERYGIIYNKALMK
+137 VMERYGIIYNKSLMK
-152 KYFDAKWS
+152 QYFSADWS
-160 SIKSIDKVNNFKALK
+160 SIKSIEEIDNFKALK
-175 TVADEIQEHK
+175 TVADEIQDHK
-185 DDLGV
+185 DALGV

-195 SAGFDSSSNK
+195 SAGFDSSSSK

-228 PPTLTGKYMD
+228 PPTISGKYMD

-252 TPASQLSS
+252 TKPSQLSS

-268 EFATKQS
+268 EFSTKQA

-291 DVADKDI
+291 DVPDEDI

-303 YIGVPG
+303 YMGVPG
-309 EEKSGLT
+309 EEKQGLT
-316 VSFMYFATNKNASDK
+316 VSFMYFATNNKSSEKDK
-331 DRKATEQFLNYIL
+331 EATNQFLDYIL
-344 ENDKARKIFT
+344 NNDDARKIVT

-409 MLEYAQGTG
+409 MLEYTQGTG
-418 SWSKVT
+418 DWAKVNT
-424 SAFVDGWAKEYKTT
+424 AFVDGWATEYKTT

>member
-1 MMRKITKAVALAGAL
+1 MRKSIKALAVLGVLTMSVSGL
-16 AMSLGG
+16 A
-22 LSACGG
+22 ACGG

-60 DTGVPVDVSVASS
+60 DTGIPVDVSVASS

-100 QNWGDYYRDMSGTK
+100 QNWSGYYNDMSKTG
-114 IYKDLKKQD
+114 IYKDLKNQD
-123 YALKLKD
+123 FALKLD
-130 KVVAVPF
+130 NKVIAVPY
-137 VMERYGIIYNKALMK
+137 VMERYGIIYNKSLMK
-152 KYFDAKWS
+152 QYFSADWS
-160 SIKSIDKVNNFKALK
+160 SIKSIEEIDNFKALK
-175 TVADEIQEHK
+175 TVADEIQDHK
-185 DDLGV
+185 DALGV

-195 SAGFDSSSNK
+195 SAGFDSSSSK

-228 PPTLTGKYMD
+228 PPTISGKYMD

-252 TPASQLSS
+252 TKPSQLSS

-268 EFATKQS
+268 EFSTKQA

-291 DVADKDI
+291 DVPDEDI

-303 YIGVPG
+303 YMGVPG
-309 EEKSGLT
+309 EEKQGLT
-316 VSFMYFATNKNASDK
+316 VSFMYFATNNKSSEKDK
-331 DRKATEQFLNYIL
+331 EATNQFLDYIL
-344 ENDKARKIFT
+344 NNDDARKIVT
-354 DDMGFET
+354 DDIGFET

-418 SWSKVT
+418 DWAKVNT
-424 SAFVDGWAKEYKTT
+424 AFVDGWATEYKTT